1 MLWIDI
7 GAFCGF
13 KRKMVIAESSL
24 QTLVTVEV
32 SLSAL
37 LVVH

>member
-32 SLSAL
+32 SPNVL
-37 LVVH
+37 LAVY